1 MQTRPLPETAEARS
15 PAGAE
20 IRYLMHGTT
29 GDMIHSTVPP
39 GQVNRAT
46 VHATVSEFWYVLSG
60 EGAIWRRHE
69 GAEQVTALTPGI
81 SIDIPV
87 GTAFQYRCTGTGALQ
102 FLCVTMP
109 PWPGEVE
116 ATRIE
121 GPWVP
126 NAPVGP
132 PSTGTAG
139 D

>member
-1 MQTRPLPETAEARS
+1 MQTRAFPENPDARS

-20 IRYLMHGTT
+20 IRYLMGGTT

-46 VHATVSEFWYVLSG
+46 VHATVSEFWFVLTGQG
-60 EGAIWRRHE
+60 EIWRRDE
-69 GAEQVTALTPGI
+69 SGEAVTALTPGV

-87 GTAFQYRCTGTGALQ
+87 GTAFQYRCTGEALR

-109 PWPGEVE
+109 PWIGDEE
-116 ATRIE
+116 ATLLE

-132 PSTGTAG
+132 VTSPTPL
-139 D
+139 